1 MNAFALLL
9 FAWPLYLMKQ
19 GRLAAYA
26 ALAKAAPAGPTLSQT
41 VSQSVEPLYQ
51 TYQSGVPMSAPID

>member
-19 GRLAAYA
+19 GRLATYA
-26 ALAKAAPAGPTLSQT
+26 ALAKAAPAGPTLSQ
-41 VSQSVEPLYQ
+41 SVEPMYQ
-51 TYQSGVPMSAPID
+51 TYQSDAPMAAPID